1 MRVLGFLGSPHVN
14 GKSAKLLKKALEGAA
29 SAGAEVKE
37 FDLIKMNIKYCSGC
51 GVCFTTKP
59 ELRIG
64 KCSLKDDAP
73 GIFEEYIEADG
84 YIYASPVYDV
94 FVPALMKT
102 FLERKIMLTYRPKE
116 LSGKLPESR
125 GPAMFQKKASI
136 IVTGNCIDEYR
147 EVMGDPCFEA
157 YEGHLM
163 IEQIE
168 TVDKMYCGGVE
179 ILTEEEWNKKFDEAF
194 QMGVRIV
201 QEIEKSRQ

>member
-37 FDLIKMNIKYCSGC
+37 FDLIKMNIKYCTGC
-51 GVCFTTKP
+51 QVCFTTKP
-59 ELRIG
+59 DLKIG

-73 GIFEEYIEADG
+73 AIFEEYVEADG

-94 FVPALMKT
+94 FVTALMKT
-102 FLERKIMLTYRPKE
+102 FLERKIMLTYRPREQSEKIP
-116 LSGKLPESR
+116 GSR
-125 GPAMFQKKASI
+125 CCAYFKKKASI
-136 IVTGNCIDEYR
+136 IVTGNCADEYR

-157 YEGHLM
+157 FQGHFM
-163 IEQIE
+163 IEQID
-168 TVDKMYCGGVE
+168 TVDQMYCGGIE
-179 ILTEEEWNKKFDEAF
+179 RLTEEEFNQRLETAF

-201 QEIEKSRQ
+201 EEIEKSRQ

>member
-1 MRVLGFLGSPHVN
+1 MRILGFLGSPHVN

-59 ELRIG
+59 ELKIG

-73 GIFEEYIEADG
+73 EIFKEYVAADG

-94 FVPALMKT
+94 FVTALMKT

-116 LSGKLPESR
+116 ESGKIPESR
-125 GPAMFQKKASI
+125 CPALFQKKASL
-136 IVTGNCIDEYR
+136 IVTGNCIDKYR

-157 YEGHLM
+157 YQGHFM
-163 IEQIE
+163 IEQID
-168 TVDKMYCGGVE
+168 TVDQMYCGGLE
-179 ILTEEEWNKKFDEAF
+179 ILTEKDFNKKLEEAF
-194 QMGVRIV
+194 QIGIRIV
-201 QEIEKSRQ
+201 REIKKSRR